1 MSPDPAGC
9 LAMALLVAVILAL
22 FGVR

>member
-1 MSPDPAGC
+1 MRPDPAAG

-22 FGVR
+22 LGVR